1 MNFFVDVFA
10 AMFRVST
17 PLALGASGELITER
31 SGVLNLGIEGTMYAG
46 AFFGFYAAYQT
57 DNRWIGLAAALLVG
71 AIASLVL
78 GVLTV
83 SLGVNQ
89 HTAGLGLTLFLVGIS
104 EFVNRAALG
113 TGSGS
118 SLVITRFGE
127 IRPFGLGGI
136 FAQYGLTYFVLL
148 VLIPFLWWIIK
159 HTRIGLSITAVG
171 ENPEAAD
178 VAGIN
183 VNRTRYAAL
192 IIGGMLMSAGGAFI
206 TLATL
211 GTFTIGIIA
220 GRGWV
225 CLALVIFG
233 RWNVGRTLIGG
244 FIFAFVYALQFR
256 LRLLSGWEN
265 VPFELL
271 LALPYLATIVAL
283 VISGRNAAYPGAY
296 LKPFRRQ

>member
-1 MNFFVDVFA
+1 MSFFIDVLA

-17 PLALGASGELITER
+17 PLALGATGEVVSER

-57 DNRWIGLAAALLVG
+57 DSRWIGLAAALVVG
-71 AIASLVL
+71 ALAASLL
-78 GVLTV
+78 GLLTV
-83 SLGVNQ
+83 TLGVNQ
-89 HTAGLGLTLFLVGIS
+89 HTAGLGLTLFLIGLS

-113 TGSGS
+113 IGSGT
-118 SLVITRFGE
+118 SLKVQTFGE
-127 IRPFGLGGI
+127 LRPFGLGGV
-136 FAQYGLTYFVLL
+136 FAQYGLTYFTIL
-148 VLIPFLWWIIK
+148 VIIPGIWWMLR
-159 HTRIGLSITAVG
+159 HTNFGLAITAVG

-183 VNRTRYAAL
+183 VRRTRYIAL

-211 GTFTIGIIA
+211 GTFTIDIIA

-233 RWNVGRTLIGG
+233 RWSVVRSLIGA

-256 LRLLSGWEN
+256 LRLLGGWEA

-283 VISGRNAAYPGAY
+283 VVSGRNAPYPGAY
-296 LKPFRRQ
+296 LKAFRRS